1 IHGAADSL
9 EDANWHLGPT
19 SGPSE
24 PRGEHEGR
32 GGRPGVTSG
41 LRFLSPPPFSGYQTP
56 QHRAQRYVALSPV
69 RPLGSPPALP
79 PNFSLV
85 NASATDLDS
94 VCGRPQVSGRIVSG
108 QDAQPGQWPWQVSLR
123 EHGQHVCGGSLITE
137 AWVLTAAH
145 CFDQK
150 QPLSAYFVLLGSIS
164 SYPQAGEPQELR
176 AVAQFI
182 KHPEYWEENNR
193 ADVALVRL
201 AAPVTFTDLILPVC
215 LPKPGDSLGHG
226 TWCWVTGWGNV
237 ATNIP
242 LPPPFTLQELYL
254 PLIDTQTCNHYYL
267 ENSGTVSPGPVILQD
282 MLCAGF
288 ETGQKDACGGDSGGP
303 LVCDIGGVWTQ
314 AGVVSWG
321 HDCALP
327 KRPGVYI
334 NVSIYTAWIVNT
346 IQGSAPDARNFSPIP
361 AGIFFPAM
369 LLVLYLLGD
378 TLVSLG
384 LA

>member
-1 IHGAADSL
+1 MSPALAASL
-9 EDANWHLGPT
+9 
-19 SGPSE
+19 
-24 PRGEHEGR
+24 
-32 GGRPGVTSG
+32 
-41 LRFLSPPPFSGYQTP
+41 LSLLS
-56 QHRAQRYVALSPV
+56 VALQ
-69 RPLGSPPALP
+69 GSPPALP

-85 NASATDLDS
+85 NASVTGLDS
-94 VCGRPQVSGRIVSG
+94 VCGRPHVSGRIVSG
-108 QDAQPGQWPWQVSLR
+108 QNAQPGQWPWQVSLR

-145 CFDQK
+145 CFDQ
-150 QPLSAYFVLLGSIS
+150 PGSPRSSARWPSSSSTPSTGRRTTEPTSPWCGWPHLSPSLTSSFQSASPNPETLRVTAPGVGSPAGGTS
-164 SYPQAGEPQELR
+164 PQ
-176 AVAQFI
+176 I
-182 KHPEYWEENNR
+182 Y
-193 ADVALVRL
+193 
-201 AAPVTFTDLILPVC
+201 
-215 LPKPGDSLGHG
+215 
-226 TWCWVTGWGNV
+226 
-237 ATNIP
+237 
-242 LPPPFTLQELYL
+242 ELYL

-288 ETGQKDACGGDSGGP
+288 ESGQKDACGGDSGGP

-314 AGVVSWG
+314 AGIVSWG

-361 AGIFFPAM
+361 AGIFFPGM

>member
-1 IHGAADSL
+1 MSPALAASL
-9 EDANWHLGPT
+9 
-19 SGPSE
+19 
-24 PRGEHEGR
+24 
-32 GGRPGVTSG
+32 
-41 LRFLSPPPFSGYQTP
+41 LSLLS
-56 QHRAQRYVALSPV
+56 VALQ
-69 RPLGSPPALP
+69 GSPPALP

-85 NASATDLDS
+85 NASATGLDS
-94 VCGRPQVSGRIVSG
+94 VCGRPHVSGRIVSG
-108 QDAQPGQWPWQVSLR
+108 QNAQPGQWPWQVSLR

-164 SYPQAGEPQELR
+164 SYPRAGEPQELR

-215 LPKPGDSLGHG
+215 LPEPGDSLGHG

-237 ATNIP
+237 ATNIR
-242 LPPPFTLQELYL
+242 ELYL

-288 ETGQKDACGGDSGGP
+288 ESGQKDACGGDSGGP

>member
-1 IHGAADSL
+1 MSPALAASL
-9 EDANWHLGPT
+9 
-19 SGPSE
+19 
-24 PRGEHEGR
+24 
-32 GGRPGVTSG
+32 
-41 LRFLSPPPFSGYQTP
+41 LSLLS
-56 QHRAQRYVALSPV
+56 VALQ
-69 RPLGSPPALP
+69 GSPPALP

-85 NASATDLDS
+85 NASVTGLDS
-94 VCGRPQVSGRIVSG
+94 VCGRPHVSGRIVSG
-108 QDAQPGQWPWQVSLR
+108 QNAQPGQWPWQVSLR

-145 CFDQK
+145 CFDQNQRPPHGNIPERPRPQVHRSLAGQHLGRK

-215 LPKPGDSLGHG
+215 LPKPGDPLGHG

-237 ATNIP
+237 ATNLP

-288 ETGQKDACGGDSGGP
+288 ESGQKDACGGDSGGP

-314 AGVVSWG
+314 AGIVSWG

-361 AGIFFPAM
+361 AGIFFPGM